1 MSVIHRF
8 FEIFCI
14 KKLIVMLVISQCVV
28 LNVFAE
34 NSYLS
39 QLQAK
44 AHQQQLFLQ
53 QGWMA
58 LLHYKPTLFGGYE
71 SQADD
76 LKFFNAENGRV
87 SPEDELDAT
96 LAAFFENSIGDAN
109 THPQCRF
116 PARYHW
122 LDKKL
127 DFDHSKLKKVQCPE
141 LGKWRDVLKPHSLDL
156 IFPAAFL
163 NGPSSMF
170 GHTLL
175 RVNSQDFRKDLPL
188 VSYAL
193 NYAANSD
200 TSDNAL
206 FFSVKGLIGG
216 YPGIFAIV
224 PYYEKLNE
232 YRDIENRDIWEYS
245 LNFTEDEVQQLMR
258 HAWEVRYIN
267 FDYYYITENC
277 SYHMLSLMEVA
288 RPGLKLTHLFD
299 SMAVPVDT
307 VRAVIDA
314 DLVGDI
320 NYRPSTTTIIEHHA
334 DELDVVENKLVVGLS
349 NREIDLDDQRIES
362 LSAKNYAR
370 VLEQAYDY
378 SRFLSTENPSARDV
392 RAGRNWALLAARSEM
407 DVKQIWNDISVP
419 SVSPDESH
427 ETARFAIGGGGLE
440 GASFLSLKL
449 RPTYHDLLDPIDGY
463 VSASQINFLDVQIR
477 YFEKTEKFELDKL
490 TVINVLSLSPITEY
504 FSPISWGVDVG
515 VERVNSLQGRINVAQ
530 LKVDAGLSY
539 PVGESWVFSGLL
551 EARVKA
557 ADRLSKGYSAGL
569 GVRLNL
575 LTQSS
580 DFSTQFIL
588 NSLVYRS
595 GEESNYHQAS
605 VEQSFHF
612 DTNLSL
618 RLVATRL
625 KDYEIY
631 STQAELFMSWY
642 F

>member
-1 MSVIHRF
+1 MSRGSKLIGYPAKFIFSLLIFQCQTMSVY
-8 FEIFCI
+8 
-14 KKLIVMLVISQCVV
+14 
-28 LNVFAE
+28 ADA
-34 NSYLS
+34 SYLS
-39 QLQAK
+39 ELQSK
-44 AHQQQLFLQ
+44 ARQNELFLE
-53 QGWMA
+53 QGWLA
-58 LLHYKPTLFGGYE
+58 LVHYKSTLFGGFE

-76 LKFFNAENGRV
+76 GKFFNAVNGEV
-87 SPEDELDAT
+87 SPKDELRAT
-96 LAAFFENSIGDAN
+96 LTAFFEYDIGDNSKHA
-109 THPQCRF
+109 QCRF

-127 DFDHSKLKKVQCPE
+127 NFDNSKLKKIDCPE
-141 LGKWRDVLKPHSLDL
+141 LDKWREVLKPHSLDL

-175 RVNSQDFRKDLPL
+175 RVNSQDFRKELPL

-245 LNFTEDEVQQLMR
+245 LNFTEDEVLQLMR

-299 SMAVPVDT
+299 NIAVPVDT
-307 VRAVIDA
+307 VRAIIDA
-314 DLVGDI
+314 DLVGGI
-320 NYRPSTTTIIEHHA
+320 SYRPSTTTVLEYHA
-334 DELDVVENKLVVGLS
+334 NELDETENNLVLELS
-349 NREIDLDDQRIES
+349 NRETDLDDHRLGLLASE
-362 LSAKNYAR
+362 NYAR

-378 SRFLSTENPSARDV
+378 SRFLSTDTPSARDV
-392 RAGRNWALLAARSEM
+392 RAGRNWALLAARSEA
-407 DVKQIWNDISVP
+407 DVKKIWNDIPVP
-419 SVSPDESH
+419 KVSPDESH
-427 ETARFAIGGGGLE
+427 ETARFAVGV
-440 GASFLSLKL
+440 GAVEDSFFLSLKL
-449 RPTYHDLLDPIDGY
+449 RPAYHDLLDPIDGY
-463 VSASQINFLDVQIR
+463 VTTSQINFLDLQIR
-477 YFEKTEKFELDKL
+477 YFGETEKLELDRL

-515 VERVNSLQGRINVAQ
+515 IERLNTLQGRINVAQ
-530 LKVDAGLSY
+530 LTVDGGLSY

-551 EARVKA
+551 EAKVKA
-557 ADRLSKGYSAGL
+557 ADSLNKGYSAGF

-575 LTQSS
+575 LTQGSGL
-580 DFSTQFIL
+580 STQLKL
-588 NSLVYRS
+588 NSLAFRS

-605 VEQSFHF
+605 IEQSFHF
-612 DTNLSL
+612 NTNLSL
-618 RLVATRL
+618 RLAVARL

>member
-8 FEIFCI
+8 FEINRI
-14 KKLIVMLVISQCVV
+14 KKFIVTLIISQCIV
-28 LNVFAE
+28 LNVFAD

-44 AHQQQLFLQ
+44 AQQEQLFLE
-53 QGWMA
+53 QGWQV
-58 LLHYKPTLFGGYE
+58 LLHYKATMFGGYE

-76 LKFFNAENGRV
+76 AKFFNAENGDA
-87 SPEDELDAT
+87 SPEDELNAT
-96 LAAFFENSIGDAN
+96 LAAFFEYDIGGSN
-109 THPQCRF
+109 KHPQCRF

-127 DFDHSKLKKVQCPE
+127 DFDGTKLKKVQCPE
-141 LGKWRDVLKPHSLDL
+141 LEKWREELKPHSLDL

-175 RVNSQDFRKDLPL
+175 RVNSHDFRKDLPL

-193 NYAANSD
+193 NYAAD
-200 TSDNAL
+200 ADASDNAL

-245 LNFTEDEVQQLMR
+245 LNFTQEEVLQMMR
-258 HAWEVRYIN
+258 HAWELRYIN

-299 SMAVPVDT
+299 TKAIPIDT
-307 VRAVIDA
+307 VRAVIGA
-314 DLVGDI
+314 DLVDSI
-320 NYRPSTTTIIEHHA
+320 NYRPSTTTVIEHHA
-334 DELDVVENKLVVGLS
+334 NELDEAENDLVIGLS
-349 NREIDLDDQRIES
+349 NREIDLDDQRLS
-362 LSAKNYAR
+362 LLPPKDYAR

-378 SRFLSTENPSARDV
+378 SRFLSTDNPSARDA
-392 RAGRNWALLAARSEM
+392 RAGRNWALLAARSETE
-407 DVKQIWNDISVP
+407 VKQIWNDIPVP
-419 SVSPDESH
+419 TVSPEESH
-427 ETARFAIGGGGLE
+427 ETARFAIGVGGVEGL
-440 GASFLSLKL
+440 SFLSLKL
-449 RPTYHDLLDPIDGY
+449 RPVYHDLLDPIDGY
-463 VSASQINFLDVQIR
+463 VSASQINFLDLQIR
-477 YFEKTEKFELDKL
+477 YFEQSEKFELDKL

-515 VERVNSLQGRINVAQ
+515 VERANSLQGRINVAQ
-530 LKVDAGLSY
+530 LKVDGGLSY
-539 PVGESWVFSGLL
+539 PIGESWIFSGLL

-557 ADRLSKGYSAGL
+557 ANRLSKGYSAGM

-575 LTQSS
+575 LAQGNHS
-580 DFSTQFIL
+580 STQFML
-588 NSLVYRS
+588 NSIAFRS
-595 GEESNYHQAS
+595 GEESIYQQAS
-605 VEQSFHF
+605 LEQSFHF
-612 DTNLSL
+612 DTNQSI
-618 RLVATRL
+618 RLVVARD
-625 KDYEIY
+625 KQYEMF
-631 STQAELFMSWY
+631 STQAELFVSWY